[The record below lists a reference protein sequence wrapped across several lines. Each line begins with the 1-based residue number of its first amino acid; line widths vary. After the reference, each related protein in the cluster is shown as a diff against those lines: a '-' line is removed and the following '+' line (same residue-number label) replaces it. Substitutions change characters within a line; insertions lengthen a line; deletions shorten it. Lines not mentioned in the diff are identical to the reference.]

1 MYVFADCKGLKQ
13 GGALYV
19 FADCK
24 GRGIKCCLFDL
35 VTERV
40 RITFAGSKGNSVQ
53 LKIGRVY
60 VFADC
65 TGHAEPLYVFAH
77 CRGFNMWRG

>member
-53 LKIGRVY
+53 LKICACWPVVAKQKEG
-60 VFADC
+60 
-65 TGHAEPLYVFAH
+65 
-77 CRGFNMWRG
+77 GFSFWGSTC

>member
-24 GRGIKCCLFDL
+24 GRGIKCCLF
-35 VTERV
+35 
-40 RITFAGSKGNSVQ
+40 AGSKVSIVAVN
-53 LKIGRVY
+53 KIQMCA
-60 VFADC
+60 FATFVSLC
-65 TGHAEPLYVFAH
+65 GPQE
-77 CRGFNMWRG
+77 

>member
-35 VTERV
+35 VTE
-40 RITFAGSKGNSVQ
+40 SS
-53 LKIGRVY
+53 
-60 VFADC
+60 
-65 TGHAEPLYVFAH
+65 TGVVLCSTE
-77 CRGFNMWRG
+77 

>member
-40 RITFAGSKGNSVQ
+40 RITFAGSKVSIVAVN
-53 LKIGRVY
+53 KIQMCA
-60 VFADC
+60 FATFVSLC
-65 TGHAEPLYVFAH
+65 GPQE
-77 CRGFNMWRG
+77 